1 LKVDTGVGGRGFLL
15 REKWDREEMGL
26 VVCGYAVFVDGGL
39 QQECR
44 GRIRRDRERD
54 VDLLAML
61 VEKPR
66 LEI

>member
-1 LKVDTGVGGRGFLL
+1 VGTEVGERGFLL

-44 GRIRRDRERD
+44 GKIRQGRERD

-66 LEI
+66 LKI